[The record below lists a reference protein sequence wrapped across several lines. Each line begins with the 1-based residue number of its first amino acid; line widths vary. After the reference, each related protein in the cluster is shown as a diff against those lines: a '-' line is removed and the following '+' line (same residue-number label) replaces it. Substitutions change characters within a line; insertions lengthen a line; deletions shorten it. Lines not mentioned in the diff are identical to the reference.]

1 MVATATGLDPL
12 DVRKRN
18 FYRAENGRDTTH
30 YGQKIEQHIIGPL
43 VDRLENTANYRARR
57 QEISAFNAE
66 SPVLKR
72 GLALTPVKFG
82 ISFTVQH
89 LNQAGALLH
98 VYTDGSIQLNHGGT
112 EMGQG
117 LYTKVAQIV
126 ASELQVDIS
135 RITCTST
142 RTDKVPNTSPTAAS
156 SGSDLN
162 GMAARDAARKIKS
175 RLATCAAGHFGVS
188 EDEVIFEQ
196 GEVKAGQ
203 QSITFAD
210 LAQLAYMQ
218 RISLSATGFYKTPKI
233 HYDRDS
239 ANGRPFFYYACGAA
253 VSEVLV
259 DTLTGEHRLL
269 QTDICQDVGQSLNPA
284 LDIGQIEG
292 GFIQGMGWL
301 TSEELIWDKDGRLQT
316 AGPASYKIPAIS
328 DTPPTFNVE
337 LLPDSPNTEAT
348 IFHSKAVGEPPL
360 MLGISVW
367 TAIRDAI
374 GSIADHQASPEL
386 NAPATPERKLKACE
400 GIRKFMEFQP

>member
-1 MVATATGLDPL
+1 
-12 DVRKRN
+12 
-18 FYRAENGRDTTH
+18 
-30 YGQKIEQHIIGPL
+30 
-43 VDRLENTANYRARR
+43 
-57 QEISAFNAE
+57 
-66 SPVLKR
+66 
-72 GLALTPVKFG
+72 
-82 ISFTVQH
+82 
-89 LNQAGALLH
+89 
-98 VYTDGSIQLNHGGT
+98 
-112 EMGQG
+112 
-117 LYTKVAQIV
+117 
-126 ASELQVDIS
+126 
-135 RITCTST
+135 
-142 RTDKVPNTSPTAAS
+142 
-156 SGSDLN
+156 
-162 GMAARDAARKIKS
+162 MAARDAARKIKS
-175 RLATCAAGHFGVS
+175 RLATFAAGHFGVS

-386 NAPATPERKLKACE
+386 NAPATPERILKACE